1 MDLSDICVKENN
13 KTYNTIKKMKT
24 GQKIKDLRIK
34 KGMTQEELAEK
45 TELSVRTIQRI
56 ENGEVDPRSY
66 TLQAIASVLDVDYN
80 ELNIMDDV
88 EFEKKA
94 QTENTIWLALLHL
107 SGLFIMLFPP
117 IIIWAWK
124 KNTIKNI
131 NPHAIDVI
139 NFQLSMLIYMIPA
152 GLLVLL
158 LIGLPI
164 VIFLGIFSTV
174 VIIINTFKVINSQ
187 PYKYPWSIKILK

>member
-1 MDLSDICVKENN
+1 
-13 KTYNTIKKMKT
+13 MKT

-56 ENGEVDPRSY
+56 ENGKVDPRSY
-66 TLQAIASVLDVDYN
+66 TLQAIASALEIDYN
-80 ELNIMDDV
+80 ELNIMDDI
-88 EFEKKA
+88 EFEKKT

-124 KNTIKNI
+124 KNTIKDI
-131 NPHAIDVI
+131 NPHAIDVV

-164 VIFLGIFSTV
+164 VIFLGIFRV
-174 VIIINTFKVINSQ
+174 C
-187 PYKYPWSIKILK
+187 

>member
-1 MDLSDICVKENN
+1 
-13 KTYNTIKKMKT
+13 MKT

-34 KGMTQEELAEK
+34 KGMTQEELANK

-66 TLQAIASVLDVDYN
+66 TLHSIASALDVDYN
-80 ELNIMDDV
+80 ELNLIDNI
-88 EFEKKA
+88 ELERKI
-94 QTENTIWLALLHL
+94 QTENKIWLALLHL

-117 IIIWAWK
+117 IIIWVWK
-124 KNTIKNI
+124 KHAIKDI
-131 NPHAIDVI
+131 DSHAIDVI
-139 NFQLSMLIYMIPA
+139 NFQLSMWIYLIPS

-174 VIIINTFKVINSQ
+174 VIIINTIKVLNNQ
-187 PYKYPWSIKILK
+187 PYKYRWSIKILKL

>member
-1 MDLSDICVKENN
+1 
-13 KTYNTIKKMKT
+13 
-24 GQKIKDLRIK
+24 
-34 KGMTQEELAEK
+34 
-45 TELSVRTIQRI
+45 
-56 ENGEVDPRSY
+56 
-66 TLQAIASVLDVDYN
+66 
-80 ELNIMDDV
+80 MDDI

-139 NFQLSMLIYMIPA
+139 NFQLSMLIYMILA

-174 VIIINTFKVINSQ
+174 VIIINTIKVINNQS
-187 PYKYPWSIKILK
+187 YKYPWCIKILK